1 MRIAYVADPTSGNGF
16 YRGIGP
22 MTALQQFRGHQ
33 VTAVPIN
40 EGSPPLPA
48 VRGVDVLHI
57 HRYGEDG
64 AVGLA
69 REAKAHGAAVVWD
82 NDDDIGSVPKGTPGY
97 RKQGGMLWERRLAG
111 MRKIFQ
117 VADLVT
123 TPSRTLAERLREYG
137 AQHAEVVEN
146 HVPDQFVLRSRPPRE
161 GVTIGWIAGLEHQ
174 LDVERIPVREAL
186 QRLLDERPDVR
197 VVSFGLGLGL
207 RGERYRHVDV
217 VPLLE
222 LTRAAGAFD
231 IGIAPLSDLA
241 MNRARSNIKL
251 KEYAAAGA
259 AWLASPI
266 GPYIGLGEK
275 QGGRL
280 VADDGWY
287 DALARLVDRPRER
300 AKLAK
305 RAGKWVAGETLSKHA
320 RTWEAHFEQAIG
332 RAVTSR
338 GDDRSR
344 SSREIR
350 SSG

>member
-1 MRIAYVADPTSGNGF
+1 MRIAYVADPRSGNGF

-22 MTALQQFRGHQ
+22 MMALERVRGHQ
-33 VTAVPIN
+33 VRAVPIN
-40 EGSPPLPA
+40 EGSPPLAA
-48 VRGVDVLHI
+48 VRDVDVLHI
-57 HRYGEDG
+57 HRYGEEG

-97 RKQGGMLWERRLAG
+97 RRHGGMMWEKRLAG

-117 VADLVT
+117 IADLVT
-123 TPSRTLAERLREYG
+123 APSRGLVERLREYG
-137 AQHAEVVEN
+137 APHAEVVEN
-146 HVPDQFVLRSRPPRE
+146 QVPDDFVQRSRPPRE

-174 LDVERIPVREAL
+174 LDVERMPIREAL
-186 QRLLDERPDVR
+186 QQLLDERPEVR

-207 RGERYRHVDV
+207 RSERYRHVDV

-222 LTRAAGAFD
+222 LTRAAAAFD
-231 IGIAPLSDLA
+231 VGIAPLTDHP
-241 MNRARSNIKL
+241 MNRARSNVKL

-266 GPYIGLGEK
+266 GPYVGMGEK

-280 VADDGWY
+280 VSDDEWHA
-287 DALARLVDRPRER
+287 ALARLVDKPRER

-305 RAGKWVAGETLSKHA
+305 RATKWVAGETLSKNA
-320 RTWEAHFEQAIG
+320 RTWEARFEEAIA
-332 RAVTSR
+332 RAGAAPAVA
-338 GDDRSR
+338 
-344 SSREIR
+344 
-350 SSG
+350 